1 MVLETKIEIINL
13 KRKELLGIEDTLM
26 ADFIIGLE
34 DIEAVCQ
41 TEEDDAAAEISD
53 RLCSIYTKGGEY
65 FKVFTPFDVVKKM
78 WYDYKLKLK

>member
-13 KRKELLGIEDTLM
+13 KRKELLGIEDTLL
-26 ADFIIGLE
+26 ANFIIGLE

-41 TEEDDAAAEISD
+41 TAEDEDADIST
-53 RLCSIYTKGGEY
+53 RLCGIYTKGGEY
-65 FKVFTPFDVVKKM
+65 FRVFTPFDKVKKM

>member
-13 KRKELLGIEDTLM
+13 KRKELLGIEDTLL
-26 ADFIIGLE
+26 ADFAIFIE

-41 TEEDDAAAEISD
+41 TVDDEDAEISD
-53 RLCSIYTKGGEY
+53 RLCGIYTKAGEY
-65 FKVFTPFDVVKKM
+65 FRVFTPFDKVKKM